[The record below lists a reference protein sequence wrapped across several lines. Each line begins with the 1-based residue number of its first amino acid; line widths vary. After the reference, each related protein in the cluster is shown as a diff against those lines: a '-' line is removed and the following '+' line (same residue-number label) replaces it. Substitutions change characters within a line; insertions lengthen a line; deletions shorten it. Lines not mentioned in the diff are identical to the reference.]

1 MNYILHSKDY
11 KGDYMYFYMPST
23 FYIIAVRI
31 SDISFSLLVWSN
43 QNVSIKMDFL
53 TLKTFPP
60 ERQWRLYDSINF
72 FACYRI

>member
-31 SDISFSLLVWSN
+31 SDISFSLLV
-43 QNVSIKMDFL
+43 
-53 TLKTFPP
+53 
-60 ERQWRLYDSINF
+60 
-72 FACYRI
+72 